1 MGRHVSQS
9 DTPGSRLRYLISSGV
24 SVTGSAEVQE
34 LISAGVAGP
43 ISAQT
48 GNGWCRTYAAAMFTA
63 STPFFFPSSRARLSR
78 SKLSSAY
85 QHRVISSSER
95 LAGLPRA
102 KNPRACDDQE
112 KSGIFVRLSQ
122 ARHGASL
129 DARQPPQGASTIR
142 ARLKLFDSAPNPT
155 RPFCFAYALAA
166 SSRSIV
172 QFDPPNTFTRP
183 AR

>member
-48 GNGWCRTYAAAMFTA
+48 GNGWCRTYAAAMFTG
-63 STPFFFPSSRARLSR
+63 STPFFAPSSRARLSR

-85 QHRVISSSER
+85 QHRVISWSLVS
-95 LAGLPRA
+95 AGLPRA
-102 KNPRACDDQE
+102 KNPRACDDHE
-112 KSGIFVRLSQ
+112 KSGICVFLSH

-129 DARQPPQGASTIR
+129 DARQPPHGASTIL
-142 ARLKLFDSAPNPT
+142 AREKLFDSAPNPT
-155 RPFCFAYALAA
+155 SPFFLAYSLAA

-172 QFDPPNTFTRP
+172 QFDPPKT
-183 AR
+183 